1 MWQVLLWLV
10 WLNLFNAEFV
20 SERYWQGPLSQ
31 DAGEKEDNTYRYA
44 VATRMTRSS
53 CIKVG
58 NDESRLKVFYFYF
71 LKDKVT
77 SQRPSTTTFEEREK
91 EEEDVHFYSA

>member
-1 MWQVLLWLV
+1 MASPPLV
-10 WLNLFNAEFV
+10 GLVKLVQRRVV

-58 NDESRLKVFYFYF
+58 NDESRLKVFIFIF
-71 LKDKVT
+71 
-77 SQRPSTTTFEEREK
+77 
-91 EEEDVHFYSA
+91 